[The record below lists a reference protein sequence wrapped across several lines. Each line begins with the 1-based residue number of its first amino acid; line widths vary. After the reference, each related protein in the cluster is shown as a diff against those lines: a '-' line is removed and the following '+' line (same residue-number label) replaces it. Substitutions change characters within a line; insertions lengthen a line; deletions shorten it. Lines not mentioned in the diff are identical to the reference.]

1 MFVPE
6 THMFFLA
13 VFGFVCTFGGTW
25 TQSRSSCFWY
35 PLPLVLSK
43 SQAWLNLTCQEMLV
57 KMHLHDCTN
66 TLTELNSLQG
76 SIGGVVDLATI
87 IWLLG
92 SSNCRPSGMFYYHS
106 SWFDDV
112 WDRDGL
118 HVSVWICSI
127 ETDINTYIQD
137 KNLILNNNKNQLNIL
152 RPNS

>member
-13 VFGFVCTFGGTW
+13 VFGFVCTFG
-25 TQSRSSCFWY
+25 
-35 PLPLVLSK
+35 
-43 SQAWLNLTCQEMLV
+43 AWLNLTCQEMLV

-112 WDRDGL
+112 
-118 HVSVWICSI
+118 
-127 ETDINTYIQD
+127 
-137 KNLILNNNKNQLNIL
+137 
-152 RPNS
+152 